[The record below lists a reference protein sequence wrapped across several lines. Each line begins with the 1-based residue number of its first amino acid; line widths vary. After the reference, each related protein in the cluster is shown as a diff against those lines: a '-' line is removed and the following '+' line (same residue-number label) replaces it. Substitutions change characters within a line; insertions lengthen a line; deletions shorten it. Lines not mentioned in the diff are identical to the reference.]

1 MTDLIEDKAAP
12 LAVAQPA
19 AARSSLKRALD
30 IAGAGG
36 GLVLLA
42 PLLAFVAM
50 LIRLDSA
57 GPVLFPQDRHGLGGR
72 TFRIYKFRTM
82 TATAS
87 REAFRQATVGDAR
100 ITRLGNILRRTSI
113 DELPQLF
120 NVLLGDMSLIG
131 PRPHPLALDEHYR
144 QIIPGYMNRYAV
156 RPGMSGL
163 AQVTGH
169 RGPTPTPQSMAA
181 RVARDLQYIKAWS
194 FALDLRILL
203 ATVLPWWSPW
213 KSEARRGS

>member
-1 MTDLIEDKAAP
+1 MTEFIDDTAH
-12 LAVAQPA
+12 VMVGRPA
-19 AARSSLKRALD
+19 AIASWPKRALD
-30 IAGAGG
+30 ILGAAA

-42 PLLAFVAM
+42 PLLALVAV
-50 LIRLDSA
+50 LIRLDSP
-57 GPVLFPQDRHGLGGR
+57 GPVLFPQDRYGFGGR

-82 TATAS
+82 AATAS

-100 ITRLGNILRRTSI
+100 ITRLGSLLRRSSI

-120 NVLLGDMSLIG
+120 NVLVGDMSLIG

-144 QIIPGYMNRYAV
+144 QIIPGYMNRYTV

-169 RGPTPTPQSMAA
+169 RGPTPTTESMAA
-181 RVARDLQYIKAWS
+181 RVEQDLRYIEAWS
-194 FALDLRILL
+194 FALDLRIIL

-213 KSEARRGS
+213 RAEVRGGG

>member
-1 MTDLIEDKAAP
+1 MTEFIDDTAHVTIDR
-12 LAVAQPA
+12 PA
-19 AARSSLKRALD
+19 AIKSWTKRALD
-30 IAGAGG
+30 ILGAAAS
-36 GLVLLA
+36 LVLLA
-42 PLLAFVAM
+42 PLLVLVAA
-50 LIRLDSA
+50 LIRLDSP
-57 GPVLFPQDRHGLGGR
+57 GPVLFPQDRYGLGGR

-87 REAFRQATVGDAR
+87 REAFRQAAVGDAR
-100 ITRLGNILRRTSI
+100 ITRLGNILRLTSI

-120 NVLLGDMSLIG
+120 NVLVGDMSLIG

-144 QIIPGYMNRYAV
+144 QVIPGYMSRYAV

-169 RGPTPTPQSMAA
+169 RGPTPTTESMAA
-181 RVARDLQYIKAWS
+181 RVAQDLRYIDTWS
-194 FALDLRILL
+194 FALDLLIVV

-213 KSEARRGS
+213 RSEVRGGA

>member
-1 MTDLIEDKAAP
+1 MTDLTDEHILRGAAHH
-12 LAVAQPA
+12 PA
-19 AARSSLKRALD
+19 AARSGLKRTFD
-30 IAGAGG
+30 VVGAGC

-42 PLLAFVAM
+42 PLLVFVAL
-50 LIRLDSA
+50 LIRLDSP
-57 GPVLFPQDRHGLGGR
+57 GPVLFSQDRYGLGGR
-72 TFRIYKFRTM
+72 TFRIHKFRTM
-82 TATAS
+82 TASAS
-87 REAFRQATVGDAR
+87 REAFRQATLGDAR

-144 QIIPGYMNRYAV
+144 NILPGYMTRYAV

-169 RGPTPTPQSMAA
+169 RGPTPTDESMAE
-181 RVARDLQYIKAWS
+181 RLARDLQYIETWS
-194 FALDLRILL
+194 FLLDLRILF

>member
-1 MTDLIEDKAAP
+1 
-12 LAVAQPA
+12 
-19 AARSSLKRALD
+19 
-30 IAGAGG
+30 
-36 GLVLLA
+36 
-42 PLLAFVAM
+42 
-50 LIRLDSA
+50 
-57 GPVLFPQDRHGLGGR
+57 
-72 TFRIYKFRTM
+72 M
-82 TATAS
+82 TAAAS

-144 QIIPGYMNRYAV
+144 KILPGYMTRYAV

-169 RGPTPTPQSMAA
+169 RGPTPTEESMAA
-181 RVARDLQYIKAWS
+181 RLSRDLQYIETWS
-194 FALDLRILL
+194 FLLDLRILF

>member
-1 MTDLIEDKAAP
+1 MTEFTDDTVHVSIGR
-12 LAVAQPA
+12 PA
-19 AARSSLKRALD
+19 AIESCLKRAFD
-30 IAGAGG
+30 ILGAVA

-42 PLLAFVAM
+42 PLLVFVAA
-50 LIRLDSA
+50 LIRLDSP
-57 GPVLFPQDRHGLGGR
+57 GPVLFPQERYGLGGR

-87 REAFRQATVGDAR
+87 REIFRQATIGDAR
-100 ITRLGNILRRTSI
+100 ITRIGNVLRRTNI

-120 NVLLGDMSLIG
+120 NVLVGDMSLVG

-144 QIIPGYMNRYAV
+144 QIIPGYMRRYTV

-169 RGPTPTPQSMAA
+169 RGPTPTTQSMAA
-181 RVARDLQYIKAWS
+181 RVALDLRYIEVWS
-194 FALDLRILL
+194 FALDLRIVI
-203 ATVLPWWSPW
+203 ATILPWCSSR
-213 KSEARRGS
+213 KTEVRGGG

>member
-1 MTDLIEDKAAP
+1 MTDFTDEDILRSAARHP
-12 LAVAQPA
+12 V
-19 AARSSLKRALD
+19 AARSWLKRAFD
-30 IAGAGG
+30 VVGSGC

-42 PLLAFVAM
+42 PLLLFVAM
-50 LIRLDSA
+50 LIRLDSP
-57 GPVLFPQDRHGLGGR
+57 GPVLFPQDRYGLGGR

-82 TATAS
+82 TAAAS

-144 QIIPGYMNRYAV
+144 NILPGYMTRYAV

-169 RGPTPTPQSMAA
+169 RGPTPTEESMAA
-181 RVARDLQYIKAWS
+181 RLSRDLQYIETWS
-194 FALDLRILL
+194 FLLDLRILF

>member
-1 MTDLIEDKAAP
+1 MTDLIDDKTELTAI
-12 LAVAQPA
+12 VRPA
-19 AARSSLKRALD
+19 AVQSWAKRAFD
-30 IAGAGG
+30 ILGAGG
-36 GLVLLA
+36 GLILLT
-42 PLLAFVAM
+42 PLLVFVAL

-72 TFRIYKFRTM
+72 IFRIYKFRTM

-100 ITRLGNILRRTSI
+100 VTRLGHVLRRTSI

-120 NVLLGDMSLIG
+120 NVLKGDMSLIG

-144 QIIPGYMNRYAV
+144 RIIPRYMIRYAV

-169 RGPTPTPQSMAA
+169 RGPTPTTESMSA
-181 RVARDLQYIKAWS
+181 RVAQDLRYIEAWT
-194 FALDLRILL
+194 FGLDLRILL
-203 ATVLPWWSPW
+203 ATILPWWPSLKP
-213 KSEARRGS
+213 EVRDGG

>member
-1 MTDLIEDKAAP
+1 MTEFIDDTAH
-12 LAVAQPA
+12 VTDGSPA
-19 AARSSLKRALD
+19 AIKPWTKRTFD
-30 IAGAGG
+30 ILGAAAG
-36 GLVLLA
+36 LILLA
-42 PLLAFVAM
+42 PLLALVAV
-50 LIRLDSA
+50 LIRLDSP
-57 GPVLFPQDRHGLGGR
+57 GPVLFPQDRYGFGGR

-87 REAFRQATVGDAR
+87 RETFRQATVGDAR

-120 NVLLGDMSLIG
+120 NVLVGDMSLIG

-144 QIIPGYMNRYAV
+144 QIIPGYMGRYTV

-169 RGPTPTPQSMAA
+169 RGPTPTTESMAA
-181 RVARDLQYIKAWS
+181 RVEQDLRYIEAWS
-194 FALDLRILL
+194 LALDLVIVV
-203 ATVLPWWSPW
+203 ATVLPWCSPW
-213 KSEARRGS
+213 RSELRGGG